1 MIVNIHRIDQD
12 NLGDMASSPCQYFDL
27 GRVERADCMNWPWPQ
42 ADCYIVGGGGLLG
55 QGWEGDLKALTESAK
70 TIFWGVGSNIHETT
84 EPAWPEFI
92 KGSPLAGVR
101 DHGNPFDYVP
111 CPSCMHPAFGIFRH
125 IAPQRDYLIY
135 EHHGARLSISGPARI
150 CNRQP
155 ISFFGD
161 VIALMAQSRCI
172 ISNSYHGLYWAMLL
186 GRKAV
191 CVSPM
196 SSRFYGFKYPP
207 QFATAED
214 WKEKAEAAQVY
225 PDYLEEC
232 RAENVKFYSK
242 AKELI
247 SK

>member
-1 MIVNIHRIDQD
+1 
-12 NLGDMASSPCQYFDL
+12 
-27 GRVERADCMNWPWPQ
+27 
-42 ADCYIVGGGGLLG
+42 
-55 QGWEGDLKALTESAK
+55 
-70 TIFWGVGSNIHETT
+70 
-84 EPAWPEFI
+84 
-92 KGSPLAGVR
+92 
-101 DHGNPFDYVP
+101 
-111 CPSCMHPAFGIFRH
+111 MHPAFGIFRH
-125 IAPQRDYLIY
+125 IAPQRDHLIY
-135 EHHGARLSISGPARI
+135 EHHGARLTISGPARI

-214 WKEKAEAAQVY
+214 WKEKAEAAGVY

-232 RAENVKFYSK
+232 RAENVKFYAK

-247 SK
+247 ASEQCAQS